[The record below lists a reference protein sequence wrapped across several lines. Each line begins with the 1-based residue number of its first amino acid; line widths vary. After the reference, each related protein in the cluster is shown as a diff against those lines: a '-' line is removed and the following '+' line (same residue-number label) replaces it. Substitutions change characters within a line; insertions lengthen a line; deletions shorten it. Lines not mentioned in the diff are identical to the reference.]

1 MFASTGG
8 YNMLA
13 FNLIFSRQEK
23 RYRKYYPP
31 QVVTLCSPATTCHSR
46 SIFSRKEERYRKFLP
61 PPVVTI
67 LLAFNNSIAV
77 QK

>member
-8 YNMLA
+8 YNLLA

-31 QVVTLCSPATTCHSR
+31 QVVSYP
-46 SIFSRKEERYRKFLP
+46 
-61 PPVVTI
+61 
-67 LLAFNNSIAV
+67 LLASYNLP
-77 QK
+77 